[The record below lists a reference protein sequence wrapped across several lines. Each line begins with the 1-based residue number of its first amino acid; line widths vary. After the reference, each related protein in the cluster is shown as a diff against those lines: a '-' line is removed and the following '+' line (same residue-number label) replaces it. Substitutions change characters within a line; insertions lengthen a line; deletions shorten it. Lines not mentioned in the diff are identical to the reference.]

1 MLKAK
6 GVVGRAG
13 KLWLVHLVPPGA
25 GIYGEPLCRVASA
38 ELAVPYTP
46 LGRGRQLYGQP
57 LPLGQVDV

>member
-46 LGRGRQLYGQP
+46 LGGH
-57 LPLGQVDV
+57 